1 MAASDKK
8 RLVVLEGIGHHG
20 IDLHFAV
27 AHESAPPR
35 LLDHLSLR
43 LLDHLSLRLLLFF
56 LPLPSD

>member
-27 AHESAPPR
+27 AHESVPPPPPDSSTTF
-35 LLDHLSLR
+35 LGLF
-43 LLDHLSLRLLLFF
+43 LFF
-56 LPLPSD
+56 LPFPSDWTQLL

>member
-27 AHESAPPR
+27 AHESAPPP
-35 LLDHLSLR
+35 R

>member
-27 AHESAPPR
+27 AHESATPPPR
-35 LLDHLSLR
+35 LLDHLSLG
-43 LLDHLSLRLLLFF
+43 LRLFF
-56 LPLPSD
+56 LPLP